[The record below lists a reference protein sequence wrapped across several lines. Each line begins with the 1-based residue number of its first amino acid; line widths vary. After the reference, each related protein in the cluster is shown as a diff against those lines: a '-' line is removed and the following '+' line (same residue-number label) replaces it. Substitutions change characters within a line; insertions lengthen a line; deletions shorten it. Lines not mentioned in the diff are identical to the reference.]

1 MSKFIK
7 EIDLSYG
14 IAKVIAKKIK
24 TTPQYVRNV
33 HFKNKSGHNFNG
45 IKAKKILRLIEK
57 YHPEKCLVQ

>member
-7 EIDLSYG
+7 EIDLTYG

-33 HFKNKSGHNFNG
+33 HFKNKQGHNFHG
-45 IKAKKILRLIEK
+45 LKAKKILKLIEK
-57 YHPEKCLVQ
+57 FHLELQ

>member
-33 HFKNKSGHNFNG
+33 HFKNKQGHNFHG
-45 IKAKKILRLIEK
+45 LKAKKILRGK
-57 YHPEKCLVQ
+57 SN

>member
-7 EIDLSYG
+7 EIDLTYG

-33 HFKNKSGHNFNG
+33 HFKNKQGQNFHG
-45 IKAKKILRLIEK
+45 LKAKKILKLIEK
-57 YHPEKCLVQ
+57 FHLELQ